1 MDFLRSTLAF
11 APTRPILALVI
22 TLFLQVLFAVIAGV
36 LDGALLVVKILACA
50 IALAAVLGLGKLEGR
65 NLSALGFRNPVLR
78 SYGLGLA
85 GGFLLI
91 SLVVALLAITGA
103 YRVLELRF
111 SPEFLLWVAI
121 LFFGSIAEELLY
133 RGVLFR
139 MSEDGWGTVPALV
152 FSSVVF
158 GFIHATNPGATVLT
172 SVAIGLGGGLLL
184 GSVYVLTRNLWVV
197 IGLHFG
203 WNLAT
208 SVFGFSVSGV
218 QNPGLLRA
226 VVSGPELWTGGAFG
240 PEAGL
245 PTLIVALCAGLGIL
259 IYAARQEQL
268 RGWLSPRTAR
278 PVTASV

>member
-1 MDFLRSTLAF
+1 MNFLRSVLAF
-11 APTRPILALVI
+11 APTRPILALVM
-22 TLFLQVLFAVIAGV
+22 TLVLQVLFAVIAGV

-50 IALAAVLGLGKLEGR
+50 IALAALLGLGKLEGR
-65 NLSALGFRNPVLR
+65 SLIALGFRNPVLR

-91 SLVVALLAITGA
+91 TLVVALLAISGT
-103 YRVLELRF
+103 YRVLEIRF
-111 SPEFLLWVAI
+111 SSAFLLWIVI
-121 LFFGSIAEELLY
+121 LFFASIAEEFLY

-139 MSEDGWGTVPALV
+139 LSEDAWGTLPAIA

-158 GFIHATNPGATVLT
+158 GFIHATNPGASVLT

-203 WNLAT
+203 WNLAS

-226 VVSGPELWTGGAFG
+226 EVSGPELWTGGAFG

-245 PTLIVALCAGLGIL
+245 PTLIVALCAGVVIL
-259 IYAARQEQL
+259 MYAARQGQL
-268 RGWLSPRTAR
+268 RGWLSPRTTR
-278 PVTASV
+278 PLTASV

>member
-1 MDFLRSTLAF
+1 MNFLRSVLAF

-22 TLFLQVLFAVIAGV
+22 TLLVQLLFAIIAGV
-36 LDGALLVVKILACA
+36 LEGSLLVVKILACA
-50 IALAAVLGLGKLEGR
+50 IALAVLLGLGKLEGR
-65 NLSALGFRNPVLR
+65 SLAALGFRNPILR
-78 SYGLGLA
+78 SYSVGLA

-91 SLVVALLAITGA
+91 AFVVALLAVSGTYAI
-103 YRVLELRF
+103 LELRF
-111 SPEFLLWVAI
+111 SLEFLLWVVV
-121 LFFGSIAEELLY
+121 LFFGSIAEEFLY

-139 MSEDGWGTVPALV
+139 LSEDGWGTVPALV

-158 GFIHATNPGATVLT
+158 GFIHATNPGATLLT

-184 GSVYVLTRNLWVV
+184 GSLYVLTRNLWVA

-218 QNPGLLRA
+218 QNPGLLRSS
-226 VVSGPELWTGGAFG
+226 VSGPELWTGGAFG

-245 PTLIVALCAGLGIL
+245 PTLIVALLAGLVIL
-259 IYAARQEQL
+259 IYAARGGQL
-268 RGWLSPRTAR
+268 RGWLAPRTTR
-278 PVTASV
+278 SLRSSI